1 MEKSNGNTLF
11 PSFKS
16 NGNLKKPVGKQNL
29 PIPTNFSG
37 KSNDP
42 FSSIANS
49 NNNTLEI
56 RHNRDIEE
64 IGRMQRLGVL
74 RRISKKDSETIRK
87 NNQIFEKEAIQVM
100 FK

>member
-1 MEKSNGNTLF
+1 MEKSNGNILF

-16 NGNLKKPVGKQNL
+16 NGNLKKPIAKNNL

-37 KSNDP
+37 RSNEP

-56 RHNRDIEE
+56 RHNKDIEE
-64 IGRMQRLGVL
+64 IGKMQRLGVL
-74 RRISKKDSETIRK
+74 RRISKKDSENIRK
-87 NNQIFEKEAIQVM
+87 NNLIYEQEAIQVLS
-100 FK
+100 